1 LDTNVLFSGVLS
13 QSGPPAR
20 LIEATVQGQFT
31 PVVSSVVLGEF
42 VRNVV
47 AKQPQLVSLVAH
59 LLQSVPLEIAREGS
73 SRDIALWRDVSLG
86 TDAPVIAAA
95 VLAEVDYLC
104 TGDNGIHA
112 KSNLLQA
119 AGLKVI
125 RPVEL
130 LSLLGI

>member
-13 QSGPPAR
+13 QSGAPAR
-20 LIEATVQGQFT
+20 LIEATVAGQFT

-47 AKQPQLVSLVAH
+47 AKQPQLVSLVAL

-73 SRDIALWRDVSLG
+73 SRDIALWRDVTFG

-95 VLAEVDYLC
+95 LLAEVDYLC